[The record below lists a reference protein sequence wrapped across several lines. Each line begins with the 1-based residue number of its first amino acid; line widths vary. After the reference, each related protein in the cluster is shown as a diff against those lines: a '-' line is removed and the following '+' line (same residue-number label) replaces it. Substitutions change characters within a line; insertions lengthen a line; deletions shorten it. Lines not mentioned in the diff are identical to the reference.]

1 MFTSTRIRLTAWY
14 VGALALFLLA
24 LGTAVYQL
32 EEHQLR
38 TNVDH
43 GLHVTADR
51 VEAKYKKGGFDAAS
65 ATTYGAS
72 YNVSYSDGSRRA
84 CAQQRHSVEPP
95 VRAGRDRQRVG
106 HAHDRAPRGDA
117 ADLLAAAEPLA
128 GRAGG
133 AVDGARGGCP
143 PRPPGVHAVRRRREH
158 RPRGGRRLVPGRQ
171 VARARGGGVRASAG
185 VRRRRLA
192 RAADAA
198 HGDPGERRVPAAG
211 AARERGGGRDPGRD
225 RSARGA
231 RRLAARARPRPARHG
246 RRHRARSRRA
256 RVGLGAV
263 DAAARHRPQGGAR
276 RRDRDRARGARQRRP
291 AAPAGADPGG
301 QRPALHAGGRA
312 RARWTPT
319 ATTAPRWW
327 R

>member
-72 YNVSYSDGSRRA
+72 YNVSYSDGSGAPARSNGTPSNRP
-84 CAQQRHSVEPP
+84 SVL
-95 VRAGRDRQRVG
+95 AAIAQRVG
-106 HAHDRAPRGDA
+106 YAHDRAPRGDA

-192 RAADAA
+192 RAANAA
-198 HGDPGERRVPAAG
+198 HGDQGERRVPAAA

-231 RRLAARARPRPARHG
+231 RRLAARARPRAARHG
-246 RRHRARSRRA
+246 RRQPRSISASSCRPRRSRCSRS
-256 RVGLGAV
+256 
-263 DAAARHRPQGGAR
+263 P
-276 RRDRDRARGARQRRP
+276 P
-291 AAPAGADPGG
+291 T
-301 QRPALHAGGRA
+301 
-312 RARWTPT
+312 ARWRSTSRPRPGSRCAATPT
-319 ATTAPRWW
+319 SCASWC
-327 R
+327 